1 MRTAFY
7 FIAAG
12 LLLLTTSINSR
23 PVLAQPDDVPAEAQP
38 QGPTDFAALDRFI
51 REYTDEVEGGNGRW
65 AFQVGGVAVMVMAD
79 RAADRMRI
87 MTPVAREAD
96 FDDGEYRKLLE
107 SNFDR
112 ALDARYALNGGV
124 LWSAFI
130 HPMSSLSHDQFD
142 DGLAQ
147 VIRLSSTFGTT
158 YTSSDMIFAPREG
171 QPQEPSDPGQTPTEP
186 KGTPTPPGRGAPPA
200 PRT

>member
-1 MRTAFY
+1 MRMISC
-7 FIAAG
+7 IAAAC
-12 LLLLTTSINSR
+12 LLLLIASVGAEP
-23 PVLAQPDDVPAEAQP
+23 PVPEQAEQVE
-38 QGPTDFAALDRFI
+38 GPTDYAALDRFI
-51 REYTDEVEGGNGRW
+51 REYTDEVEGGHGRW
-65 AFQVGGVAVMVMAD
+65 AFEVGGVAVMVMAD

-96 FDDGEYRKLLE
+96 FNDGEYRKLLE

-112 ALDARYALNGGV
+112 ALDARYALSGGV

-142 DGLAQ
+142 DGLDQ
-147 VIRLSSTFGTT
+147 VIRLSGTFGTT
-158 YTSSDMIFAPREG
+158 YTSSDMIFAPRG
-171 QPQEPSDPGQTPTEP
+171 AQPQEPSDPGQTPTEP
-186 KGTPTPPGRGAPPA
+186 KGTAPPPRRGAPPA